1 MGLTHFF
8 DACEDLIISRV
19 MRGFFEP
26 LSAHVA
32 TGNVDLFLHK
42 IASSNEIMLD
52 RLAAFQ
58 CLRRC
63 F

>member
-8 DACEDLIISRV
+8 DACEDLIISTV
-19 MRGFFEP
+19 MRGFLEP
-26 LSAHVA
+26 FSAPLTTV
-32 TGNVDLFLHK
+32 NVDLFLQK